1 MVPGLPLAGAAAR
14 ATSSALRVKVLPAPA
29 RTTSI
34 ALRTRVLADTYSYSY
49 THRSCR
55 VPSRPS
61 HSTSTRVLSTTA
73 RASSSGAK
81 DDGSQRLFSPLVY
94 AAGGLAVTVAGGIKY
109 MHDHVGGTEGLART
123 MSFYSIA
130 IPKYLEYRLHMFKES
145 PDEVWD
151 ELDRETSKQGLEKIL
166 ELRGFYIKSGQLA
179 AANIGNAFPPIW

>member
-1 MVPGLPLAGAAAR
+1 MELSLYTGGGRPVFGLPLAGAAAR
-14 ATSSALRVKVLPAPA
+14 TTSGALRMTVLP
-29 RTTSI
+29 
-34 ALRTRVLADTYSYSY
+34 DY
-49 THRSCR
+49 
-55 VPSRPS
+55 
-61 HSTSTRVLSTTA
+61 TRVLSTTV

-179 AANIGNAFPPIW
+179 AANIGNAFPPIWYVIYADSPLCSF

>member
-1 MVPGLPLAGAAAR
+1 
-14 ATSSALRVKVLPAPA
+14 
-29 RTTSI
+29 
-34 ALRTRVLADTYSYSY
+34 
-49 THRSCR
+49 
-55 VPSRPS
+55 
-61 HSTSTRVLSTTA
+61 
-73 RASSSGAK
+73 
-81 DDGSQRLFSPLVY
+81 
-94 AAGGLAVTVAGGIKY
+94 